1 MITSLTDKLGFVKIP
16 KNASSSIAK
25 WMHVNCEQTV
35 GQLPGHHTIASVEVL
50 EGVKT
55 FCFIRDPA
63 ERFVSACRWLMRGG
77 NQSEVET
84 TFGDYL
90 KGIGDESQVA
100 QALFVDQRVRNYL
113 HFRSQSYWISING
126 KVSVDYLFSYR
137 NDSVWMSGVLS
148 GLMKRD
154 VSLPRINVSK
164 TRSQSS
170 QLTLSAQ
177 ESIKEFYIEDYQL
190 IEEHKLNSNER

>member
-1 MITSLTDKLGFVKIP
+1 MITSLSDKLGFIKIP

-25 WMHVNCEQTV
+25 WMHLNCDKIV
-35 GQLPGHHTIASVEVL
+35 GHIHGHQTIASVEVL

-63 ERFVSACRWLMRGG
+63 ERFVSACRWLMKGG
-77 NQSEVET
+77 NQAESEKSLGES
-84 TFGDYL
+84 L
-90 KGIGDESQVA
+90 KAIGDESSVA
-100 QALFVDQRVRNYL
+100 ESLHANRRLRDYL
-113 HFRSQSYWISING
+113 HFRSQSYWISTNG

-137 NDSVWMSGVLS
+137 NDSAWMSGVLS

-154 VSLPRINVSK
+154 VSLPSINVS
-164 TRSQSS
+164 TTLSQSS
-170 QLTLSAQ
+170 QLTPSAQ
-177 ESIKEFYIEDYQL
+177 EAIKEFYTEDYQL